1 MLPSVLRQSGVGE
14 ASQRST
20 ATKGDTVAAQ
30 EFSSAMS
37 SNAQND
43 RPSASGAPAS
53 GTGPQ
58 TSETTRPGPSF
69 TNVQDRSGT
78 LYQSYVSRRAN
89 RLPSFIPQT
98 VRTATAT
105 VQTRLTGGFTKSNV
119 EAKAIRDSN
128 RRLAA
133 APPAPAQAPGD
144 VSRAEEID
152 ARKHRTSV
160 MAIDQGMPADEA
172 IATYGVQ
179 KPRDQVALRQYE
191 QGDISRN
198 NALTG
203 NVRDPKDIPGQ
214 NPPATSTSSSESLSQ
229 QVLEDSGFANPL
241 RRR

>member
-1 MLPSVLRQSGVGE
+1 MLPSIQRQSGVSE
-14 ASQRST
+14 APQRST

-37 SNAQND
+37 SDAATD

-58 TSETTRPGPSF
+58 TSEATKPSPSF

-78 LYQSYVSRRAN
+78 LYQSYVSHRAN
-89 RLPSFIPQT
+89 RLPSFIPKT
-98 VRTATAT
+98 VRTAT
-105 VQTRLTGGFTKSNV
+105 VQTRLTGVFTKSNV

-133 APPAPAQAPGD
+133 ALPVSAQAPGD
-144 VSRAEEID
+144 VSRAEEVE
-152 ARKHRTSV
+152 ARKHKTSV
-160 MAIDQGMPADEA
+160 MAIDQGMPAGEA

-179 KPRDQVALRQYE
+179 KTRDQVALRQYE

-198 NALTG
+198 DALTG
-203 NVRDPKDIPGQ
+203 NVRDPKDIPEQ
-214 NPPATSTSSSESLSQ
+214 NPPATSTSSSESLS
-229 QVLEDSGFANPL
+229 
-241 RRR
+241 